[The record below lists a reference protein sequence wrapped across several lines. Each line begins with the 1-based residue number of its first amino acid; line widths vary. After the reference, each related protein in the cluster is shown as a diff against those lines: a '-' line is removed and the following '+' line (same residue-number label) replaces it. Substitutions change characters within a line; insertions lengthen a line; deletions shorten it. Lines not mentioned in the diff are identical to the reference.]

1 MTAISAA
8 QLNITA
14 LPGIPIIRPGDDLA
28 ALIRAGLDRAGI
40 ALAAGDVLVVAS
52 KLLSRAAG
60 RYCDLSTVEPSPRAH
75 EVASQTGHDPRLV
88 EMILRHSRAISRAA
102 PGVLIVRHQLG
113 FVGANAGIDHS
124 NAEPPDA
131 PRDSGPW
138 ILLLPEDPDA
148 DAAKLRSALMTSCGL
163 VSSRGSDSSSGANS
177 TAGANSD
184 DDPARVGIGV
194 VISDSMG
201 RPFRFGTVGTA
212 IGVAGLPALVDCR
225 GQTDL
230 FDRRLEHTEIALAD
244 QIACAADM
252 VAGQSDEARGVI
264 HLRGLRW
271 PAPSPETATARALE
285 RPQERD
291 LYA

>member
-8 QLNITA
+8 QLSITA
-14 LPGIPIIRPGDDLA
+14 LPGIPIIRPGDDLP
-28 ALIRAGLDRAGI
+28 ALIRASLDRASI
-40 ALAAGDVLVVAS
+40 ALATGDVLVVAS

-60 RYCDLSTVEPSPRAH
+60 RYCDLSTVEVSPRAH
-75 EVASQTGHDPRLV
+75 EVASQTGQDPRLV
-88 EMILRHSRAISRAA
+88 EMILRQSRAISRAA
-102 PGVLIVRHQLG
+102 PEVLIVRHQLG

-148 DAAKLRSALMTSCGL
+148 DAAKLRSALMTSYGL
-163 VSSRGSDSSSGANS
+163 VASNGGDSSSGSNS
-177 TAGANSD
+177 NDSD
-184 DDPARVGIGV
+184 TPDRVGIGV

-230 FDRRLEHTEIALAD
+230 FDRPLEHTEIALAD

-285 RPQERD
+285 RPPERD